1 MDKEELERISWRQL
15 SQASADQL
23 SCVKRRGITRRVVI
37 ILAEYGLRLIAL
49 KPIRESDRAFG
60 VGGILENSRI
70 INERFGVIGLAA
82 DRQAHIRMIGMNV
95 FTA

>member
-37 ILAEYGLRLIAL
+37 VFEEYSLRLIAF
-49 KPIRESDRAFG
+49 KPFCERCCSFS

-70 INERFGVIGLAA
+70 IYERFGVIGLAA
-82 DRQAHIRMIGMNV
+82 SGQAHIRMIGVNV
-95 FTA
+95 FAA